1 MATTESVPKT
11 SNHQRLNE
19 MMCHLTPHEATVP
32 YTICFDVDDNLWAAT
47 KGGLFKFS
55 KGNFKLLFQQKNP
68 FPKKIGPY
76 TQVHHYKSKIIFVQT
91 DDKAALSEYRLL
103 DLNGNV
109 LHEYFIDGKINC
121 LTINESGELFMTKQR
136 LKEEE
141 ESIIFKSSIDSPVAW
156 DELSSTFDFSFQSLC
171 AYDKR
176 TLAVSVIF
184 FPSNIYS
191 KQSIKWVDSDS
202 GDVLS
207 TFSSSGKGNGCI
219 YFPRCMQ
226 KYEDGVLILDKTG
239 RFQKFDRSGKNS
251 EVMAQIDSYIGN
263 GFVVKGNEAIIAC
276 SGIVLTKEGK
286 TICDDWIES
295 IKLDGSKWTG

>member
-1 MATTESVPKT
+1 M
-11 SNHQRLNE
+11 
-19 MMCHLTPHEATVP
+19 
-32 YTICFDVDDNLWAAT
+32 
-47 KGGLFKFS
+47 
-55 KGNFKLLFQQKNP
+55 
-68 FPKKIGPY
+68 
-76 TQVHHYKSKIIFVQT
+76 QT

-141 ESIIFKSSIDSPVAW
+141 ESIIFKYRAFVFSLLQIFSFMSSIDSPVAW

-191 KQSIKWVDSDS
+191 K
-202 GDVLS
+202 L
-207 TFSSSGKGNGCI
+207 F
-219 YFPRCMQ
+219 
-226 KYEDGVLILDKTG
+226 
-239 RFQKFDRSGKNS
+239 
-251 EVMAQIDSYIGN
+251 
-263 GFVVKGNEAIIAC
+263 
-276 SGIVLTKEGK
+276 
-286 TICDDWIES
+286 
-295 IKLDGSKWTG
+295 